1 MVIIDTS
8 VWIEAYKQRSSK
20 AASEVARLI
29 ETDEAAIVGIVL
41 AEMLRGARNQQ
52 EFEDMTVELL
62 AADYLEDDINTWTRA
77 SEILIE
83 LKRQGQVIPIQD
95 ALIAAHALRGPHSV
109 YTTDQHFRRV
119 AGLALHEP
127 TS

>member
-8 VWIEAYKQRSSK
+8 VWIEAYRQRSSK
-20 AASEVARLI
+20 AASEVARLV
-29 ETDEAAIVGIVL
+29 EKDEAAIVGIVL

-62 AADYLEDDINTWTRA
+62 AADYLKDDIDTWIRA

-83 LKRQGQVIPIQD
+83 LQRQGQVIPIQD

-119 AGLALHEP
+119 AGLAMHEP
-127 TS
+127 T